1 MDERPVDEQMEHDL
15 IVSAAAQQFGS
26 SEKYVVHINPGQ
38 EHNCRVNGCYP
49 DLVITDRT
57 SGRVKYLIEIET
69 VSSVD
74 RSEAKQWQDF
84 AGIRAGFYLIVPY
97 RMLPIAEQTA
107 RTAGVKCRFGYYV
120 EDEKGKVRIV
130 LKKK

>member
-1 MDERPVDEQMEHDL
+1 MDERPLEEQIEHDL
-15 IVSAAAQQFGS
+15 IVNAAAQQFGS
-26 SEKYVVHINPGQ
+26 SEKYVVRINPGQ

-49 DLVITDRT
+49 DIVVTDKA
-57 SGRVKYLIEIET
+57 SGRVKYLIEVET

-74 RSEAKQWQDF
+74 PSEAKQWQSF
-84 AGIRAGFYLIVPY
+84 ARIGAGLFILVPY
-97 RMLPIAEQTA
+97 RMVPIAEQTA
-107 RTAGVKCRFGYYV
+107 RTAGVKCSFGYYA